1 MLYYVVQIFHA
12 DRCVF
17 WTKKPMDKLEVVQF
31 VIAFAHRCRHLPNNM
46 KPQPWIKHVLFSKG
60 TSDSMLVSAKKDI
73 CLWKS
78 KRTRSHALQETAGL
92 LKKLWSPAL
101 SHKLGLDKFNK
112 PLQLWKLTC
121 FCEKWGLLQKGKDR
135 LPTIIF
141 QGIWIWRLGGIGVGV
156 IPASGSLLASF
167 KSLPLA
173 CRYEYHECHET
184 RSIEQPEQR
193 VGVAIGAGNW
203 AVLIRGS
210 SDHSVDARNPAPVDS
225 YLVPLFIGL
234 YTSQVMQ
241 DFLHQ
246 QFHSGWLGYAPWN

>member
-1 MLYYVVQIFHA
+1 MLYCVVEILRA

-17 WTKKPMDKLEVVQF
+17 WTKKPMDKLEVVQL
-31 VIAFAHRCRHLPNNM
+31 VMPFAHRCRHLPNNM
-46 KPQPWIKHVLFSKG
+46 KPQPCIKHVLFFQWDFRFHVGERRKRYE
-60 TSDSMLVSAKKDI
+60 KDI

-78 KRTRSHALQETAGL
+78 KRPRSHALQEIAGL

-112 PLQLWKLTC
+112 PLRLWKLTC

-203 AVLIRGS
+203 AVLIRGGWMIFLTEQWS
-210 SDHSVDARNPAPVDS
+210 FCWCNKSC
-225 YLVPLFIGL
+225 
-234 YTSQVMQ
+234 TS
-241 DFLHQ
+241 
-246 QFHSGWLGYAPWN
+246 W